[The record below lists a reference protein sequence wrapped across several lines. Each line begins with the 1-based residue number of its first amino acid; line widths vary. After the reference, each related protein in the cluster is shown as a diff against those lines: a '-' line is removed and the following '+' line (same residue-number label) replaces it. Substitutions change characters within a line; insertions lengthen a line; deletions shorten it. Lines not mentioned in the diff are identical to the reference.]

1 MVEPETVYQPGDVGL
16 AHGSGL
22 VDWAIRF
29 AEARRY
35 GSKSQEARWNHAFLI
50 IDENGGLIEAAGQG
64 VRRDTMEKEYA
75 HGDYVVLRPPFG
87 EGGADRAI
95 ATMTKML
102 SDKYGYLEIVCEALA
117 FLTQTK
123 LRFGFAN
130 QQICSGAVSYA
141 LDQGGIP
148 MGEDEEW
155 NSPADVMHIAI
166 QQQWRWVAGVH
177 LT

>member
-1 MVEPETVYQPGDVGL
+1 MSESDSVFQPGDVGL
-16 AHGSGL
+16 AHGPGL

-35 GSKSQEARWNHAFLI
+35 GKNSQEARWNHAFLI
-50 IDENGGLIEAAGQG
+50 VDATGDLIEAAGKG
-64 VRRDTMEKEYA
+64 VRRDTMKKEYA
-75 HGDYVVLRPPFG
+75 HGDYTVLRPPFRD
-87 EGGADRAI
+87 GGADRAV
-95 ATMTKML
+95 ATMTNL
-102 SDKYGYLEIVCEALA
+102 LNDKYGYLEIACEALA

-155 NSPADVMHIAI
+155 NSPADVMHIAVE
-166 QQQWRWVAGVH
+166 QKWQWVAGIH